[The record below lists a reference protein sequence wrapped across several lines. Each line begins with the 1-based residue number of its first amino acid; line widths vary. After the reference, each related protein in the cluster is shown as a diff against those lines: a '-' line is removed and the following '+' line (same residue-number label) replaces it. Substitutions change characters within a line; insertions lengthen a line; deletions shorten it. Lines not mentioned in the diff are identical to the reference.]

1 MNVAIA
7 DLGIGNFAAM
17 AKMVSQLGGNPRRIS
32 SPTELVDASRVI
44 LPGVGAF
51 DYAASVIDQ
60 GGWREPLLRLFAEG
74 SRPVLCVCVGMQL
87 LVDAS
92 EEGSGAGLGW
102 IPGECMRIDPPI
114 ESGLKVPHMGWNG
127 VTPTRPSPLFPAAGA
142 GRERFYFVHS
152 YRVDVANHHDVWATS
167 DHGGPIAAAIGREN
181 VMGVQFHPE
190 KSHRFGLELLRNFL
204 AIPC

>member
-1 MNVAIA
+1 MRVAIA

-17 AKMVSQLGGNPRRIS
+17 AKMVSQLDGNPRRIS

-102 IPGECMRIDPPI
+102 IPGECVRIDPPTG
-114 ESGLKVPHMGWNG
+114 SGLKVPHMGWNE
-127 VTPTRPSPLFPAAGA
+127 VTPTRPSPLFPAAEG
-142 GRERFYFVHS
+142 GSERFYFVHS
-152 YRVDVANHHDVWATS
+152 YRVDVANKHDVWATS

-204 AIPC
+204 ALPC